1 MANWQDYADHA
12 RSKGVLG
19 KQLFMVRS
27 TPTVSTDKL
36 AEHLPPHLG
45 YQKQLEDDGVLV
57 FAGPLSDAEG
67 ENWSGEGLVIYRAG
81 SIEEARKIADADPMH
96 ANGLRT
102 YELRAW
108 LLNEGSLN
116 VSLSLSTQKLTF
128 N

>member
-1 MANWQDYADHA
+1 MSNWQDYGDHA

-27 TPTVSTDKL
+27 TPQVPLDQL
-36 AEHLPPHLG
+36 AAHLPPHLG
-45 YQKQLEDDGVLV
+45 YQKELEDEGTLVL
-57 FAGPLSDAEG
+57 AGPLSDASG
-67 ENWSGEGLVIYRAG
+67 EEWSGEGLVIYRAG
-81 SIEEARKIADADPMH
+81 SIDEARQIADADPMH

-102 YELRAW
+102 YEVRAW

-128 N
+128 D

>member
-1 MANWQDYADHA
+1 MSKWEDYSNHA
-12 RSKGVLG
+12 RSKGVLA

-27 TPTVSTDKL
+27 TPAVPLDQL
-36 AEHLPPHLG
+36 AEQLPPHLA
-45 YQKQLEDDGVLV
+45 YQKKLEDEGTLV
-57 FAGPLSDAEG
+57 FAGPLSDASG
-67 ENWSGEGLVIYRAG
+67 EEWSGEGLVIYRAS
-81 SIEEARKIADADPMH
+81 SIDEARRITDKDPMH

-116 VSLSLSTQKLTF
+116 LSLSLSTQKLTF

>member
-1 MANWQDYADHA
+1 MSNWQDYGDHA
-12 RSKGVLG
+12 RSKGVLA

-27 TPTVSTDKL
+27 QPAASLDQL
-36 AEHLPPHLG
+36 AEHLGPHLA
-45 YQKQLEDDGVLV
+45 YQKKLEDEGTLV
-57 FAGPLSDAEG
+57 FAGPLSDPSGQE
-67 ENWSGEGLVIYRAG
+67 WSGEGLIIYRAG
-81 SIEEARKIADADPMH
+81 TIDEARRIADADPMH

-116 VSLSLSTQKLTF
+116 VSLSLSTQQLTF